1 VGALVNNVFSV
12 AGASDRRAVNQML
25 VQPFV
30 NYNMAGG
37 WYFTSSPVIT
47 SDWKADNNQRWT
59 VPLGGGL
66 GRIFRVGKQP
76 LNTSLQAFCHVEHPR
91 GAAGWSLR
99 LQTQLLFPK

>member
-1 VGALVNNVFSV
+1 
-12 AGASDRRAVNQML
+12 ML

-37 WYFTSSPVIT
+37 WYFVSSPIIT
-47 SDWKADNNQRWT
+47 ADWKANSDQRWV

-76 LNTSLQAFCHVEHPR
+76 LNTALQAFRHVDHPTR
-91 GAAGWSLR
+91 AAGWSLR

>member
-1 VGALVNNVFSV
+1 
-12 AGASDRRAVNQML
+12 DQML
-25 VQPFV
+25 VQPFI

-37 WYFTSSPVIT
+37 WYFVSSPIIT
-47 SDWKADNNQRWT
+47 ADWKTDNDQRWT

-66 GRIFRVGKQP
+66 GRIFRVGRQP
-76 LNTSLQAFCHVEHPR
+76 LNTYLQAFGHVEHPR

>member
-1 VGALVNNVFSV
+1 
-12 AGASDRRAVNQML
+12 ML

-37 WYFTSSPVIT
+37 WYFTSSPIIT
-47 SDWKADNNQRWT
+47 ADWKADNDQRWT

-66 GRIFRVGKQP
+66 GRIFRVKKQP
-76 LNTSLQAFCHVEHPR
+76 LNTSLQAFGNVEHPA